1 MQIGDGES
9 VVWEKSS
16 GYGYGKFAELLKEFK
31 KVNPN
36 CKIVSISGSNILN
49 IAGWSE
55 SIFDV
60 INSKFCGY
68 KNMIEEI
75 KKIKI

>member
-1 MQIGDGES
+1 MGISTPVMQTIRL
-9 VVWEKSS
+9 
-16 GYGYGKFAELLKEFK
+16 YPRIPFALAMG
-31 KVNPN
+31 V
-36 CKIVSISGSNILN
+36 CQRGSNILN